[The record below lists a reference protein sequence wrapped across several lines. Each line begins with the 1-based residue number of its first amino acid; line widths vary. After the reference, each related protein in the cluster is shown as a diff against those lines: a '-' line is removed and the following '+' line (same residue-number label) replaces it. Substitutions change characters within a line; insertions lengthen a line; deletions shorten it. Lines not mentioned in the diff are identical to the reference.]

1 MKIGELARRSGVTAK
16 TIRFYESEG
25 LLPNPPRTSS
35 GYRAYAEEDAARLEF
50 ILEAQRVG
58 LSLDNIKGILAL
70 HDRNEPTCVHVL
82 ALLEEKLEQVDN
94 VIRDLQRFR
103 GEIERL
109 CDEASDLVDCK
120 PMGGDICAII
130 EGSGIKVSDATL
142 VRVDPLRSRA

>member
-25 LLPNPPRTSS
+25 LLRDPPRTLS

-50 ILEAQRVG
+50 ILEAKRVG
-58 LSLDNIKGILAL
+58 LSLENIRGILAL
-70 HDRNEPTCVHVL
+70 HDRKEPTCVHVL

-109 CDEASDLVDCK
+109 CEEASDLVDCK
-120 PMGGDICAII
+120 PMGGDICSII
-130 EGSGIKVSDATL
+130 EGSGIKVNDATL
-142 VRVDPLRSRA
+142 SRIDPFRSTS

>member
-25 LLPNPPRTSS
+25 LLRDPPRTFS

-50 ILEAQRVG
+50 ILEAKRVG
-58 LSLDNIKGILAL
+58 LSLENIKGILAL
-70 HDRNEPTCVHVL
+70 HDRKEPTCVHVL

-103 GEIERL
+103 VEIEHL
-109 CDEASDLVDCK
+109 CEEASDLVDCK
-120 PMGGDICAII
+120 PTGGDICSII
-130 EGSGIKVSDATL
+130 EGSEIKVNDATL
-142 VRVDPLRSRA
+142 SRFDPFRSRA